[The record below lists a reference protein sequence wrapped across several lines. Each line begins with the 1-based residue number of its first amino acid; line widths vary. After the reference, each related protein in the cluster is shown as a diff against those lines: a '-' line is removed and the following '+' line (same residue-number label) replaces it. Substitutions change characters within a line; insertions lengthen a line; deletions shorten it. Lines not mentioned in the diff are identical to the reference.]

1 MSDDDAQ
8 FDAFLKGEGDLSRQL
23 QSLAQPSPSAAL
35 DVAILERARL
45 AIAGQGREAANDPG
59 AVQRNN
65 PYLARGLGMRWR
77 VPAGIA
83 AAVLA
88 GLIGQ
93 QAFQQA
99 DREQLESISAD
110 VVPVR
115 SVEPPAAP
123 AVMMETAPP
132 DTSALRPLPAPEYK
146 MLPAET
152 VSVRPPAPVAM
163 PSPPPPPPP
172 PPEPVAVT
180 MPAPAPMPAPP
191 TPPQQ
196 ARPVSEGAA
205 LSYAP
210 SPASAS
216 APPRSRIRPAEEG
229 ASDFYARANTQK
241 AAKSSL
247 ERVTVTGSSI
257 KREQLHEAPEWLALM
272 EDLLQ
277 KGKDVEAA
285 HEWARF
291 RRTYPDYAVPEAL
304 EQRLKSLPAKNEL
317 Y

>member
-1 MSDDDAQ
+1 MNKDEMSDDDAQ

-23 QSLAQPSPSAAL
+23 QSLAQPAPSAAL
-35 DVAILERARL
+35 DAAILERARL

-59 AVQRNN
+59 AVQHNN
-65 PYLARGLGMRWR
+65 PHLARGLGMRWR

-110 VVPVR
+110 VVPAR

-123 AVMMETAPP
+123 AVMEAAPL
-132 DTSALRPLPAPEYK
+132 DTPAPKPLPAPEYK
-146 MLPAET
+146 MSPAET
-152 VSVRPPAPVAM
+152 VSARPPAPVAM
-163 PSPPPPPPP
+163 PSPPP

-191 TPPQQ
+191 PPPQQ

-205 LSYAP
+205 LAYAP

-216 APPRSRIRPAEEG
+216 APPRSRIRPAEEV

-257 KREQLHEAPEWLALM
+257 KREQLHGAPEWLALM

-304 EQRLKSLPAKNEL
+304 EQRLKALPAKNEL

>member
-1 MSDDDAQ
+1 VNKDEMSDDAQ

-35 DVAILERARL
+35 DAAILERARL

-59 AVQRNN
+59 TVPHNN
-65 PYLARGLGMRWR
+65 SSLARGLGMRWR

-99 DREQLESISAD
+99 DREQLESVSAD
-110 VVPVR
+110 VAPVR

-123 AVMMETAPP
+123 AVMETAPP
-132 DTSALRPLPAPEYK
+132 DTPAPKPLPAPEYK
-146 MLPAET
+146 MPPAET
-152 VSVRPPAPVAM
+152 VSAPAPAPVAV
-163 PSPPPPPPP
+163 PSP

-180 MPAPAPMPAPP
+180 RPAPAPMPAPP
-191 TPPQQ
+191 PPPQQ

-216 APPRSRIRPAEEG
+216 APPRSRIRAAGEG

-291 RRTYPDYAVPEAL
+291 RRTYPDHAVPEAL